1 MREALAA
8 RRVKLL
14 RSRVLH
20 MSINPKTGEMD
31 VLLRASPTDLADRN
45 AIHQAMKRGVDLA
58 LAYYAGDEGPVYEVA
73 PSAVDVRSTEVA

>member
-1 MREALAA
+1 VAEGETVSATLPAS

-31 VLLRASPTDLADRN
+31 VLLRVSPTDLADRN
-45 AIHQAMKRGVDLA
+45 AIHAAMKRGVELA
-58 LAYYAGDEGPVYEVA
+58 LAYHAGDEGPVYEA
-73 PSAVDVRSTEVA
+73 GP

>member
-1 MREALAA
+1 MAVSLPAN

-14 RSRVLH
+14 KSRVLH
-20 MSINPKTGEMD
+20 MSINPRTGEMD

-58 LAYYAGDEGPVYEVA
+58 LAYHAGDEEPVYEA
-73 PSAVDVRSTEVA
+73 EV